1 MSELLRLWRLFRPY
15 RGWMLAG
22 YAIALVTL
30 IANVTLL
37 AISGWFITA
46 MAVAG
51 AAGVAMNYFTPAAI
65 IRGSAIA
72 RTAGRYFERLV
83 SHEATLRQLAG
94 LRVWFYRHL
103 EPLAPARLQQYHSA
117 DLLTRIRAD
126 VDALDNLYT
135 RVLVPVLVAL
145 TAGIGFFLFTAL
157 FDLRLAA
164 LLLALLLAA
173 GVGMPWLTRWLGAV
187 PGRRLVEQQATLR
200 RLAVDGTQGL
210 SELLV
215 YGAAQT
221 HAEQLD
227 LTTRAVIA
235 DQAQLSRIE
244 GFSQAGVGLAA
255 NLALFGVLWLGIPL
269 VAGGE
274 LPPPQ
279 LAMLALFALAAFEA
293 VAPLPLAFQ
302 HLELTLTAAR
312 RLFAVVDA
320 EPAVTDP
327 PGPSPRPAHHDIQ
340 VRALRFA
347 YPGNDH
353 PALDGLNMAVPTGQ
367 RVALVGATG
376 CGKTTLFNLLLRFW
390 APDAGDILLGG
401 APLADFRGGDLRERI
416 ALVSQQTHLFDASI
430 RENLLLAAPDASQAQ
445 LEQACRS
452 AQIHDFIAALP
463 EGYDTWAGETGVRLS
478 GGQARRI
485 AIARALLRDAPVLLL
500 DEPTEG
506 LDAGTEHALMAA
518 LRTLMAGRTV
528 LMITHRAAALADMD
542 RVLVLAAGRIVEQ
555 GTHQELLRADRYPR
569 LLGLDTAAL
578 GYGGPGT

>member
-1 MSELLRLWRLFRPY
+1 VSELLRLWRLFRPY

-200 RLAVDGTQGL
+200 RL
-210 SELLV
+210 
-215 YGAAQT
+215 
-221 HAEQLD
+221 
-227 LTTRAVIA
+227 R
-235 DQAQLSRIE
+235 
-244 GFSQAGVGLAA
+244 
-255 NLALFGVLWLGIPL
+255 
-269 VAGGE
+269 
-274 LPPPQ
+274 
-279 LAMLALFALAAFEA
+279 
-293 VAPLPLAFQ
+293 
-302 HLELTLTAAR
+302 
-312 RLFAVVDA
+312 
-320 EPAVTDP
+320 
-327 PGPSPRPAHHDIQ
+327 
-340 VRALRFA
+340 
-347 YPGNDH
+347 
-353 PALDGLNMAVPTGQ
+353 
-367 RVALVGATG
+367 
-376 CGKTTLFNLLLRFW
+376 
-390 APDAGDILLGG
+390 
-401 APLADFRGGDLRERI
+401 
-416 ALVSQQTHLFDASI
+416 
-430 RENLLLAAPDASQAQ
+430 
-445 LEQACRS
+445 
-452 AQIHDFIAALP
+452 
-463 EGYDTWAGETGVRLS
+463 
-478 GGQARRI
+478 
-485 AIARALLRDAPVLLL
+485 
-500 DEPTEG
+500 
-506 LDAGTEHALMAA
+506 
-518 LRTLMAGRTV
+518 
-528 LMITHRAAALADMD
+528 
-542 RVLVLAAGRIVEQ
+542 
-555 GTHQELLRADRYPR
+555 
-569 LLGLDTAAL
+569 
-578 GYGGPGT
+578 